1 MNYNDAK
8 EIYDEFIKETVKL
21 QLEIQKLDNEIEKP
35 FEKLY
40 GLVDVESF
48 SFEAITS
55 FYEYRDKISLEFVK
69 VVESHRLSVNDKYL
83 YWYVSPFGNDYLPYM
98 YDGELGSLLDILTE
112 GELNFE
118 FGDYYSVYDFDE
130 YWNDFDEYWNEF
142 DGTYD
147 DIVMLFME
155 RLSKINY
162 IRNYKLPKIN
172 NFCEELR
179 EQFSV
184 NALLE
189 DCKKYIS
196 R

>member
-1 MNYNDAK
+1 MNYYDAK

-35 FEKLY
+35 FDKLY
-40 GLVDVESF
+40 ELIKVESLDF
-48 SFEAITS
+48 NAIDS
-55 FYEYRDKISLEFVK
+55 FYEYRDEVSLEFVK
-69 VVESHRLSVNDKYL
+69 VVESYRLSVNDKYL

-130 YWNDFDEYWNEF
+130 YWNEF

-147 DIVMLFME
+147 DIVMLFIE

-179 EQFSV
+179 EQFSA

-189 DCKKYIS
+189 DYKKYIS

>member
-1 MNYNDAK
+1 MNYYDAK
-8 EIYDEFIKETVKL
+8 EIYDEFIKEIVKL

-35 FEKLY
+35 FDKLY
-40 GLVDVESF
+40 ELIKVESLDF
-48 SFEAITS
+48 NAIDS
-55 FYEYRDKISLEFVK
+55 FYEYRDEVSLEFVK
-69 VVESHRLSVNDKYL
+69 VVESYRLSVNDKYL

-130 YWNDFDEYWNEF
+130 YWNKF

-147 DIVMLFME
+147 DIVMLFIE

-179 EQFSV
+179 EQFSA

>member
-1 MNYNDAK
+1 
-8 EIYDEFIKETVKL
+8 
-21 QLEIQKLDNEIEKP
+21 
-35 FEKLY
+35 
-40 GLVDVESF
+40 
-48 SFEAITS
+48 
-55 FYEYRDKISLEFVK
+55 
-69 VVESHRLSVNDKYL
+69 
-83 YWYVSPFGNDYLPYM
+83 M
-98 YDGELGSLLDILTE
+98 YDGKLGSLLDILTE

-118 FGDYYSVYDFDE
+118 FGDYYSVYDFDK
-130 YWNDFDEYWNEF
+130 YWNEF
-142 DGTYD
+142 DGTCD

-162 IRNYKLPKIN
+162 LRNYKLPKIN

-179 EQFSV
+179 EQFSA

>member
-40 GLVDVESF
+40 ELLCGDTHDFNTLS
-48 SFEAITS
+48 S
-55 FYEYRDKISLEFVK
+55 FYEYRDKVTLEFVK
-69 VVESHRLSVNDKYL
+69 VVQSHKLSVNDKYPC
-83 YWYVSPFGNDYLPYM
+83 WYVSPFGDDYLSYM
-98 YDGELGSLLDILTE
+98 YDGKLGSLLDILTE

-118 FGDYYSVYDFDE
+118 FGDYYSVYDFDK
-130 YWNDFDEYWNEF
+130 YWNEF
-142 DGTYD
+142 DGTCD

-179 EQFSV
+179 EQFSA